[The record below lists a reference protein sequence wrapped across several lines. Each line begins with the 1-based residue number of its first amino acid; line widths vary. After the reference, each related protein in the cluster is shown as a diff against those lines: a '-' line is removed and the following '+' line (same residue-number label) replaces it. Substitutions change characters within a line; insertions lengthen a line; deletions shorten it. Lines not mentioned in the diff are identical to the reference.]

1 MRPPV
6 SQSRQAR
13 IHRSKR
19 GEAIPATP
27 AAGDTPWRYL
37 TVCRLTIIVPYDRDE
52 AAFETTL
59 VSVLEN
65 RPDHSEVVVTHDGSY
80 SDPFDLGDEV
90 RFVVAE
96 AGDSLELIRAAVAT
110 ALGRGVHVLRVG
122 ARATAG
128 WSDEPVEL
136 FEQYDLAS
144 VAPVLCDPTT
154 GRIVAAGWRDTK
166 RGLRRPIAAAA
177 RQLNRRD
184 TACIMGSYLAA
195 SFWRRATIKAL
206 LEMPVGGAPSV
217 SDYAWAHALQSAGWR
232 CRVAGESRVLAAASL
247 IVPAEGARRAAA
259 AMQRV
264 RSAMRSEGLSRV
276 GTASAVALLC
286 RPASAAAWGE
296 AMGRMAVT
304 AAGARQGRA
313 IGGAIRR
320 FAEQAG
326 PQAAEPRILSLP
338 QQQPQSTSEY
348 RRAA

>member
-1 MRPPV
+1 M
-6 SQSRQAR
+6 
-13 IHRSKR
+13 
-19 GEAIPATP
+19 
-27 AAGDTPWRYL
+27 
-37 TVCRLTIIVPYDRDE
+37 CRLTIIVPYDRDE

-110 ALGRGVHVLRVG
+110 ALGRIVHVLRVG

-128 WSDEPVEL
+128 WADEPVEL
-136 FEQYDLAS
+136 FEQFDLAS
-144 VAPVLCDPTT
+144 VSPVLCDPAKD
-154 GRIVAAGWRDTK
+154 RIVAAGWRDTSS
-166 RGLRRPIAAAA
+166 GLRRPIAAAA

-184 TACIMGSYLAA
+184 TAGVMGSYLAA
-195 SFWRRATIKAL
+195 SFWRRTTIEAL
-206 LEMPVGGAPSV
+206 LEMPVGAAPSV
-217 SDYAWAHALQSAGWR
+217 IDYAWAHALQSAGWR
-232 CRVAGESRVLAAASL
+232 CRVAIESRVLAAPSL
-247 IVPAEGARRAAA
+247 VVPTEGARRAAA

-264 RSAMRSEGLSRV
+264 RSAVRSERLTTV
-276 GTASAVALLC
+276 GTAATVAVLC
-286 RPASAAAWGE
+286 RPLSAAAWGE
-296 AMGRMAVT
+296 AMGRMMAT
-304 AAGARQGRA
+304 AAGPRPART

-326 PQAAEPRILSLP
+326 PEAAEPRILSLP
-338 QQQPQSTSEY
+338 QQQQQQPGEY

>member
-19 GEAIPATP
+19 GEAIPVTP

-96 AGDSLELIRAAVAT
+96 AGDSLELIRAAVT
-110 ALGRGVHVLRVG
+110 SALGRVVHVLRVG

-128 WSDEPVEL
+128 WADEPVEL
-136 FEQYDLAS
+136 FEKSDLAS
-144 VAPVLCDPTT
+144 VAPVLCEPSK
-154 GRIVAAGWRDTK
+154 GNRIVAAGWRDDA

-184 TACIMGSYLAA
+184 TASIMGSYLAA
-195 SFWRRATIKAL
+195 SFWRRATIEAL
-206 LEMPVGGAPSV
+206 LEMPVGAAPSV
-217 SDYAWAHALQSAGWR
+217 VDYAWAHALQSAGWR
-232 CRVAGESRVLAAASL
+232 CRISSESRVLAAPSL
-247 IVPAEGARRAAA
+247 IIPAEGTRRAAA

-264 RSAMRSEGLSRV
+264 RTAVRSERLASV
-276 GTASAVALLC
+276 GTAAAVAVLC
-286 RPASAAAWGE
+286 RPVSAAAWGE
-296 AMGRMAVT
+296 AMGRMMAT
-304 AAGARQGRA
+304 AAGERQARNLGA
-313 IGGAIRR
+313 AIRR
-320 FAEQAG
+320 FAEHAS
-326 PQAAEPRILSLP
+326 PDAAEPRILSLP
-338 QQQPQSTSEY
+338 QQPQQPSEF